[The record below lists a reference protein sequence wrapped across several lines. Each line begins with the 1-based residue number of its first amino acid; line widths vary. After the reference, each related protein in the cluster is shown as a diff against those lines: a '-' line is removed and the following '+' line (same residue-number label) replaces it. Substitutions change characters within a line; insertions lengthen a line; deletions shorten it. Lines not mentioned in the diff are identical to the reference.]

1 MKKIVKSFLLML
13 LVFNLVSCSESS
25 SQSATNNTEKSTEEA
40 KVEEVK
46 GFTDGT
52 YMVGTDIP
60 SGLYQV
66 TITDTISKWDML
78 KGLKMLIWKLIVL
91 LLILS

>member
-1 MKKIVKSFLLML
+1 MVKFMKKIVKSFLLML

-52 YMVGTDIP
+52 VYHPYGRWRLSIYDVPKHFLGI
-60 SGLYQV
+60 
-66 TITDTISKWDML
+66 INI
-78 KGLKMLIWKLIVL
+78 IVL
-91 LLILS
+91 